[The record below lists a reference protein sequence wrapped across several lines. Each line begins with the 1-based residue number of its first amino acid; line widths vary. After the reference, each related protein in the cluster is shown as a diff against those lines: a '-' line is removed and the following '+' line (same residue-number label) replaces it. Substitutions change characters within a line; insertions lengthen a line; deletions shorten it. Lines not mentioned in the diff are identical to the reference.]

1 MGKVVEQLLTG
12 QVTNHMLP
20 FFWQHG
26 EDEATLREYV
36 NAIHDANCMA
46 FCVES
51 RPHPDFCG
59 PKWWQDMDV
68 ILDEA
73 KKLGMKVW
81 ILDDSHFPTGFAN
94 GALKD
99 APQEVCR
106 QSIFCKFLSYEGDAR
121 EVVFR
126 TEKLAKP
133 PKYKLNFIQKMM
145 MSGSTKDA
153 RKYDDDQVY
162 SITAYGPKGEEID
175 LSGSTT
181 WKKPAG
187 TWQVAVCGLSRNLGP
202 HRAYINMMN
211 EVSCH
216 KLIEAVYE
224 PHFAHYGD
232 LFGNTIAGFFSD
244 EPELGNGILYAK
256 HNVLGT
262 EQDLPWSKELEE
274 RLQKTLGVDYR
285 KNLPLLW
292 KNDGDPLLT
301 AQVRRTY
308 MDAVSN
314 LVKKDFSEQI
324 GGWCREKGVMYIGHS
339 IEDDDTHA
347 CTGSG
352 LGHYFRGLYGQDM
365 AGIDDIGGQVMP
377 KGEEEPT
384 TGMFGPRNGAF
395 YHYTLG
401 KLGVSAAYLQESK
414 QGRTMC
420 EIFGNYGWKTGVTD
434 MKYLADHFLVRG
446 VNNFVPHAF
455 SPKAYPDP
463 DCPPHFYA
471 HGHNPQYRHFG
482 HLCAYMNR
490 VASLISGGKIV
501 QKVAVLYNAEGEWS
515 GQCMRLDQVARPL
528 YDAQI
533 DFSFLPLDH
542 LDQADKFIYVIV
554 PYAKYQPIEIAGLSN
569 VIYVDALPDAYT
581 MGEDAMQKE
590 AENKAKK
597 VDDLAG
603 DAKVL
608 ALGDLVAY
616 LEKEDIKDAVIAPE
630 NPYIHIMHYQTDC
643 HMYMLINESAQTY
656 RGKVSLPMK
665 KKGYVYDAW
674 DNSIADI
681 DQQMTDI
688 GCQVSFVLEPRK
700 SLIMVFDE
708 EADTPSLEEKTVGK
722 RLSEC
727 LYEKKEK
734 QEQPTEIKTWK
745 RSICSAL
752 DHPKFADAKDVS
764 LPDHLE
770 EEKPKFCGFVRYET
784 KITSDGGDKILE
796 ITDAAEGLEVFVDG
810 QSLGLQIVPE
820 YLYDLSGYLK
830 AGEHE
835 IVIEVATTLW
845 RENASGMRAKM
856 MGESKPTSKSG
867 LCGKVYLWNK

>member
-59 PKWWQDMDV
+59 SKWWQDMDV

-153 RKYDDDQVY
+153 RKNDDDQVY

-339 IEDDDTHA
+339 IEDA
-347 CTGSG
+347 PE
-352 LGHYFRGLYGQDM
+352 
-365 AGIDDIGGQVMP
+365 AVWDIISVD
-377 KGEEEPT
+377 
-384 TGMFGPRNGAF
+384 F
-395 YHYTLG
+395 
-401 KLGVSAAYLQESK
+401 
-414 QGRTMC
+414 
-420 EIFGNYGWKTGVTD
+420 TD
-434 MKYLADHFLVRG
+434 RIWQALTISVVR
-446 VNNFVPHAF
+446 
-455 SPKAYPDP
+455 
-463 DCPPHFYA
+463 
-471 HGHNPQYRHFG
+471 
-482 HLCAYMNR
+482 LCR
-490 VASLISGGKIV
+490 
-501 QKVAVLYNAEGEWS
+501 
-515 GQCMRLDQVARPL
+515 R
-528 YDAQI
+528 
-533 DFSFLPLDH
+533 
-542 LDQADKFIYVIV
+542 
-554 PYAKYQPIEIAGLSN
+554 
-569 VIYVDALPDAYT
+569 
-581 MGEDAMQKE
+581 
-590 AENKAKK
+590 AKK
-597 VDDLAG
+597 NRRPVCLDRVMVPFIIILW
-603 DAKVL
+603 
-608 ALGDLVAY
+608 
-616 LEKEDIKDAVIAPE
+616 E
-630 NPYIHIMHYQTDC
+630 NSVC
-643 HMYMLINESAQTY
+643 L
-656 RGKVSLPMK
+656 LPIYK
-665 KKGYVYDAW
+665 KA
-674 DNSIADI
+674 S
-681 DQQMTDI
+681 
-688 GCQVSFVLEPRK
+688 R
-700 SLIMVFDE
+700 
-708 EADTPSLEEKTVGK
+708 
-722 RLSEC
+722 
-727 LYEKKEK
+727 
-734 QEQPTEIKTWK
+734 
-745 RSICSAL
+745 
-752 DHPKFADAKDVS
+752 DV
-764 LPDHLE
+764 P
-770 EEKPKFCGFVRYET
+770 CVRY
-784 KITSDGGDKILE
+784 LE
-796 ITDAAEGLEVFVDG
+796 ITVGRQALP
-810 QSLGLQIVPE
+810 I
-820 YLYDLSGYLK
+820 
-830 AGEHE
+830 
-835 IVIEVATTLW
+835 
-845 RENASGMRAKM
+845 
-856 MGESKPTSKSG
+856 
-867 LCGKVYLWNK
+867 

>member
-1 MGKVVEQLLTG
+1 
-12 QVTNHMLP
+12 
-20 FFWQHG
+20 
-26 EDEATLREYV
+26 
-36 NAIHDANCMA
+36 
-46 FCVES
+46 
-51 RPHPDFCG
+51 
-59 PKWWQDMDV
+59 
-68 ILDEA
+68 
-73 KKLGMKVW
+73 
-81 ILDDSHFPTGFAN
+81 
-94 GALKD
+94 
-99 APQEVCR
+99 
-106 QSIFCKFLSYEGDAR
+106 
-121 EVVFR
+121 
-126 TEKLAKP
+126 
-133 PKYKLNFIQKMM
+133 
-145 MSGSTKDA
+145 
-153 RKYDDDQVY
+153 
-162 SITAYGPKGEEID
+162 
-175 LSGSTT
+175 
-181 WKKPAG
+181 
-187 TWQVAVCGLSRNLGP
+187 
-202 HRAYINMMN
+202 
-211 EVSCH
+211 
-216 KLIEAVYE
+216 
-224 PHFAHYGD
+224 
-232 LFGNTIAGFFSD
+232 
-244 EPELGNGILYAK
+244 
-256 HNVLGT
+256 
-262 EQDLPWSKELEE
+262 
-274 RLQKTLGVDYR
+274 
-285 KNLPLLW
+285 
-292 KNDGDPLLT
+292 
-301 AQVRRTY
+301 
-308 MDAVSN
+308 
-314 LVKKDFSEQI
+314 
-324 GGWCREKGVMYIGHS
+324 
-339 IEDDDTHA
+339 
-347 CTGSG
+347 
-352 LGHYFRGLYGQDM
+352 
-365 AGIDDIGGQVMP
+365 
-377 KGEEEPT
+377 
-384 TGMFGPRNGAF
+384 
-395 YHYTLG
+395 
-401 KLGVSAAYLQESK
+401 
-414 QGRTMC
+414 
-420 EIFGNYGWKTGVTD
+420 
-434 MKYLADHFLVRG
+434 
-446 VNNFVPHAF
+446 
-455 SPKAYPDP
+455 
-463 DCPPHFYA
+463 
-471 HGHNPQYRHFG
+471 
-482 HLCAYMNR
+482 
-490 VASLISGGKIV
+490 
-501 QKVAVLYNAEGEWS
+501 
-515 GQCMRLDQVARPL
+515 MRLDQVARPL

-542 LDQADKFIYVIV
+542 LDQVDKFIYVIV

-597 VDDLAG
+597 ADDLAG

-722 RLSEC
+722 RLSDC
-727 LYEKKEK
+727 MYEKKEK